1 MENEN
6 SNLPPVNQRIRDLVD
21 SMYRGSVRAFSIAL
35 GLNDSQKIN
44 RLFNIDT
51 RNGKYPTPSIDVL
64 MIISNVLDI
73 SLQWLQ
79 TGEGDMYKPS
89 IEQTINGNNN
99 TSVAGNSNNVNSF
112 STLEKAIVEI
122 AEMRKLVQKR
132 DEQRDR
138 LITLLEKK

>member
-1 MENEN
+1 
-6 SNLPPVNQRIRDLVD
+6 
-21 SMYRGSVRAFSIAL
+21 
-35 GLNDSQKIN
+35 
-44 RLFNIDT
+44 
-51 RNGKYPTPSIDVL
+51 
-64 MIISNVLDI
+64 
-73 SLQWLQ
+73 
-79 TGEGDMYKPS
+79 MYKPS

-132 DEQRDR
+132 DEQIDR